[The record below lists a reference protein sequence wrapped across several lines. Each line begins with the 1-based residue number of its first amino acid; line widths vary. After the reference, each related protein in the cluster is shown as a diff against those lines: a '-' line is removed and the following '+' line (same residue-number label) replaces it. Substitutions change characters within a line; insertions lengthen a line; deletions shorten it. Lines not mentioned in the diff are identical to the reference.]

1 MKKFVLIFSMLAMS
15 SSAFAGELTDTC
27 KKYVGE
33 VDDLIVQASKN
44 EAAKPQMDALKAQM
58 DQAKVQMAAMPAEQ
72 QDPACQQGIEMMGKM
87 KASMGLK

>member
-15 SSAFAGELTDTC
+15 SSAFAGDLTETC

-33 VDDLIVQASKN
+33 VDDLIVAASKN

-58 DQAKVQMAAMPAEQ
+58 DQAKKQIASMPAEQ
-72 QDPACQQGIEMMGKM
+72 QESACKQGSEMMGQM